1 MTVVCME
8 KRARVKK
15 NDNHNSREPFRKTS
29 IDATKTTTTTTK
41 TTLIRRLTAE
51 PARLYRMGPSCEIND
66 TIIIYM
72 LWVGTYVGTGIL
84 PFVYN
89 LYVAQWENII
99 YICYIQLFGMK
110 WPRTTRYVERAE
122 ITFNDSVHTHNAYT

>member
-1 MTVVCME
+1 VKVNRMTVVYIE
-8 KRARVKK
+8 KRARIKK

-29 IDATKTTTTTTK
+29 IDATKTT

-89 LYVAQWENII
+89 LYVAQ
-99 YICYIQLFGMK
+99 
-110 WPRTTRYVERAE
+110 
-122 ITFNDSVHTHNAYT
+122 